1 MKIVMGEGNIYNEI
15 IVMDNVSDFADKFDI
30 FANFL
35 TVSLKL
41 NFTCIYVF
49 HTIYPKRVK
58 LQMILSETKIFNIFP
73 GSWQTS
79 SVIKILSSKYNR
91 YAYKYI
97 LHRDLCLNR
106 LYFEISNSSKKKC
119 LAIGMR
125 HVNDLGP
132 SEFRTGA

>member
-1 MKIVMGEGNIYNEI
+1 MKIVMGEGNIYNKL
-15 IVMDNVSDFADKFDI
+15 IVMDNVSDFADKSDI

-35 TVSLKL
+35 TISLKL

-91 YAYKYI
+91 YTYKYI
-97 LHRDLCLNR
+97 LHRPLLK
-106 LYFEISNSSKKKC
+106 LPI
-119 LAIGMR
+119 L
-125 HVNDLGP
+125 
-132 SEFRTGA
+132 